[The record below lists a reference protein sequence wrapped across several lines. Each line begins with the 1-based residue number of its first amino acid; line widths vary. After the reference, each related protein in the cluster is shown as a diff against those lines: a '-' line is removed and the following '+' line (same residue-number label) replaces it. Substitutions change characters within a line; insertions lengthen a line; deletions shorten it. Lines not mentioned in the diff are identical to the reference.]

1 MMTSVFA
8 ALDIRLDV
16 EIKKEA
22 CDDDAVDEIGGR
34 ERFRERASGRH
45 YVYYRV
51 EHDSE
56 KLDLKCRIFR
66 YLTNQLTTFPLVS
79 YQLHLGYVLL
89 PPEVLLNGWSE
100 SG

>member
-1 MMTSVFA
+1 MSLFRRLDLVFLDGRSSSSSGVMMSVVMMTTVFA

-16 EIKKEA
+16 EIEKEA

-56 KLDLKCRIFR
+56 KLDLKCRIIR
-66 YLTNQLTTFPLVS
+66 YDI
-79 YQLHLGYVLL
+79 
-89 PPEVLLNGWSE
+89 
-100 SG
+100 

>member
-1 MMTSVFA
+1 MFRLDLVFLDRRSGVMMSVVMMTSVFA
-8 ALDIRLDV
+8 SLDIGLDV

-56 KLDLKCRIFR
+56 KLDLKC
-66 YLTNQLTTFPLVS
+66 V
-79 YQLHLGYVLL
+79 GLL
-89 PPEVLLNGWSE
+89 DI
-100 SG
+100 